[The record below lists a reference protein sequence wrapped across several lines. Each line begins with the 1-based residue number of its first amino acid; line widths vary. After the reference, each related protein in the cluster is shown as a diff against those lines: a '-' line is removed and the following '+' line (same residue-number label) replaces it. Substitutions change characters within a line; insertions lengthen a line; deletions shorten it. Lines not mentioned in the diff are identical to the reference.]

1 MARRA
6 RALIWLGPARLLCE
20 IRGIGPE
27 AYSVATMRSWR
38 DFHWSQ
44 RYQQL
49 FNDLYLFL
57 DFKQFPQPLTV
68 SSMA

>member
-6 RALIWLGPARLLCE
+6 RALIWLCPARVQCE

-44 RYQQL
+44 RYIGS
-49 FNDLYLFL
+49 YLM
-57 DFKQFPQPLTV
+57 TYT
-68 SSMA
+68 SSWISNSYHNL